1 MTPAERVAH
10 RFILAR
16 DVEAGI
22 FEAPPAMLVSVGRW
36 IRSVYAGHVL
46 AAVEKHLQA
55 VGGADK
61 VLDARIREMQAAV
74 ASCQRDVRALKPGQS
89 VRYPI
94 WGYRASLGAGAQSF
108 VGVRRHKDMY
118 RSPEGAQTVYM
129 GKPEAGA
136 TPLYELGWGVRNL
149 SFGDFPGSRHA
160 DEAEAVDR
168 IEGVLEV
175 AIERQQG
182 HLPGSVVVTPSGM
195 KKVLPEY
202 QPMDREVVV
211 FLLLLKREV
220 MKYTDGPKTY
230 TAKARKKFPIDL
242 TGWRY
247 LQANS
252 PIIKRVNENID
263 EKNRVVV
270 QQLEV
275 AKETYALATK
285 AWGLAKGNPDWP
297 DDKRVTE
304 ILDKLDTD
312 WFKDPYST
320 PYWNRWRVQNAI
332 ANEERPDRPMG
343 QVNRKAVPITE
354 LKIEPPLGPTD
365 FQRALEHEGWA
376 EIQVELDFKGH
387 KESVGMW
394 LGADRLLSVDIRG
407 NMPASVKEF
416 QGILANILQTT
427 RHELQHV
434 GQDVL
439 ARLKGLRED
448 AGLPS
453 PSLRVPST
461 KEQKGRKP
469 HPLREE
475 EFYTR
480 LADEVEEF
488 VSAVQGKAPA
498 ELYMGSLKAVFK
510 RWVGGREFFVELA
523 KHERLKWEKAVKLFQ
538 TGIEAQGVD
547 LSG

>member
-1 MTPAERVAH
+1 
-10 RFILAR
+10 
-16 DVEAGI
+16 
-22 FEAPPAMLVSVGRW
+22 
-36 IRSVYAGHVL
+36 
-46 AAVEKHLQA
+46 
-55 VGGADK
+55 
-61 VLDARIREMQAAV
+61 
-74 ASCQRDVRALKPGQS
+74 
-89 VRYPI
+89 
-94 WGYRASLGAGAQSF
+94 
-108 VGVRRHKDMY
+108 
-118 RSPEGAQTVYM
+118 
-129 GKPEAGA
+129 
-136 TPLYELGWGVRNL
+136 
-149 SFGDFPGSRHA
+149 
-160 DEAEAVDR
+160 
-168 IEGVLEV
+168 
-175 AIERQQG
+175 
-182 HLPGSVVVTPSGM
+182 
-195 KKVLPEY
+195 
-202 QPMDREVVV
+202 V

-252 PIIKRVNENID
+252 PIIKRVNEKID

-304 ILDKLDTD
+304 ILVKLDTD

-439 ARLKGLRED
+439 TRVLGLKQE
-448 AGLPS
+448 AGTPS
-453 PSLRVPST
+453 QDIRVPST
-461 KEQKGRKP
+461 PGKKPSERKE
-469 HPLREE
+469 HALREE

-480 LADEVEEF
+480 LSDEIDRFITFIQQRPKEGWTEDF
-488 VSAVQGKAPA
+488 R
-498 ELYMGSLKAVFK
+498 
-510 RWVGGREFFVELA
+510 RWVNKEGVFGREFFNMLK
-523 KHERLKWEKAVKLFQ
+523 KHEPLKWQKAVKEFLKGVNAR
-538 TGIEAQGVD
+538 GIVI
-547 LSG
+547 